1 MVNQI
6 AKQQHLIRNC
16 LTTKVGIDI
25 VLMHLSIKRISI
37 KSVMNT

>member
-1 MVNQI
+1 MNQI
-6 AKQQHLIRNC
+6 AKQQYLIQNC

-25 VLMHLSIKRISI
+25 VIMHLSIERISI